1 MDIYFGFS
9 GSFEKNKR
17 MTFPQI
23 THNNVSEYL
32 NRAEIVK
39 ETAAQIM
46 KDFGMFGVEITFSGD
61 TAHAYDEL
69 HGQLITQID
78 RLLEQNYDLLLSV
91 LYQVDITDREIA
103 RTERELPHYNHI
115 EIIAH
120 QVIVR
125 DLKKVLLRRYF
136 KAKSEEEK

>member
-1 MDIYFGFS
+1 MGLSKWFFTIALNQKMKMDL
-9 GSFEKNKR
+9 
-17 MTFPQI
+17 PQVS
-23 THNNVSEYL
+23 NSNVSGLL
-32 NRAEIVK
+32 NQAEIVQ
-39 ETAAQIM
+39 ETAEQIM

-61 TAHAYDEL
+61 TNNAYNEL
-69 HGQLITQID
+69 HQQLIDQISS
-78 RLLEQNYDLLLSV
+78 LLERNYELLLSV

-103 RTERELPHYNHI
+103 KATRELPHYNQV

-136 KAKSEEEK
+136 KNHK

>member
-1 MDIYFGFS
+1 MDL
-9 GSFEKNKR
+9 
-17 MTFPQI
+17 PQVS
-23 THNNVSEYL
+23 NSNVSGLFTE
-32 NRAEIVK
+32 AEIVQ
-39 ETAAQIM
+39 ETAEQIM

-61 TAHAYDEL
+61 TNNAYNEL
-69 HGQLITQID
+69 HHQLIDQISL
-78 RLLEQNYDLLLSV
+78 LLERNNELLLSV

-103 RTERELPHYNHI
+103 KATRELPHYNQV

-136 KAKSEEEK
+136 KNHK

>member
-1 MDIYFGFS
+1 M
-9 GSFEKNKR
+9 KMNL
-17 MTFPQI
+17 PQVS
-23 THNNVSEYL
+23 NSNVSGLFTE
-32 NRAEIVK
+32 AEIVQ
-39 ETAAQIM
+39 ETAEQIM

-61 TAHAYDEL
+61 TDNAYNEL
-69 HGQLITQID
+69 HHQLIDQISL
-78 RLLEQNYDLLLSV
+78 LLERNYELLLSV

-103 RTERELPHYNHI
+103 KATRELPHYNQV

-136 KAKSEEEK
+136 KSQNNIV

>member
-1 MDIYFGFS
+1 MKMDL
-9 GSFEKNKR
+9 
-17 MTFPQI
+17 PQVS
-23 THNNVSEYL
+23 NSNVSGFL
-32 NRAEIVK
+32 NQAEIVQ
-39 ETAAQIM
+39 ETAEQIM

-61 TAHAYDEL
+61 TNNAYNEL
-69 HGQLITQID
+69 HLQLIDQISL
-78 RLLEQNYDLLLSV
+78 LLERNYDLLLSV

-103 RTERELPHYNHI
+103 KATRELPHYNQV

-136 KAKSEEEK
+136 KSQK

>member
-1 MDIYFGFS
+1 M
-9 GSFEKNKR
+9 EL
-17 MTFPQI
+17 PQVSN
-23 THNNVSEYL
+23 NNVSGFFTE
-32 NRAEIVK
+32 AEIVQ
-39 ETAAQIM
+39 ETAEQIM

-61 TAHAYDEL
+61 TSQAYKEL
-69 HGQLITQID
+69 HRQLIDQISL
-78 RLLEQNYDLLLSV
+78 LLERNYELLLSV

-103 RTERELPHYNHI
+103 RATRELPHYNQV

-136 KAKSEEEK
+136 KSQK

>member
-1 MDIYFGFS
+1 MDL
-9 GSFEKNKR
+9 
-17 MTFPQI
+17 PQVS
-23 THNNVSEYL
+23 NSNVSGLFTE
-32 NRAEIVK
+32 AEIVQ
-39 ETAAQIM
+39 ETAEQIM

-61 TAHAYDEL
+61 TNNAYNEL
-69 HGQLITQID
+69 HQQLINQISI
-78 RLLEQNYDLLLSV
+78 LLERNYELLLSV

-103 RTERELPHYNHI
+103 KATRELPHYNQV

-136 KAKSEEEK
+136 KNHK

>member
-1 MDIYFGFS
+1 M
-9 GSFEKNKR
+9 EL
-17 MTFPQI
+17 PQVSN
-23 THNNVSEYL
+23 NNVSGFFTQ
-32 NRAEIVK
+32 AEIVQ
-39 ETAAQIM
+39 ETAEQIM

-61 TAHAYDEL
+61 TSQAYYEL
-69 HGQLITQID
+69 HKQLVEQISV
-78 RLLEQNYDLLLSV
+78 LLNRNYELLLSV

-103 RTERELPHYNHI
+103 KATRELPEYNQV

-136 KAKSEEEK
+136 KNHK

>member
-1 MDIYFGFS
+1 MELPKVS
-9 GSFEKNKR
+9 NS
-17 MTFPQI
+17 
-23 THNNVSEYL
+23 NVSGFL
-32 NRAEIVK
+32 NQAEIVQ
-39 ETAAQIM
+39 ETAQQIM

-61 TAHAYDEL
+61 TNRAYDEL
-69 HGQLITQID
+69 HQQLIDQISL
-78 RLLEQNYDLLLSV
+78 LLERNYDLLLSV

-103 RTERELPHYNHI
+103 RATRELPHYNQV

-136 KAKSEEEK
+136 KSRDSSTSDAMGILD